1 MKSARRYQW
10 ITSGILA
17 VVVMMA
23 FAVATE
29 ANAADKKKAA
39 ARKAAARKKA
49 VGRKKAAAKKG
60 KGGKSQKHFSD
71 DEIFAKMDFTP
82 EQRKK
87 FEAAREKLQNAL
99 DEWDASPKGQK
110 LTELQTA
117 VEMAITPEDKRK
129 VAGMLGQIR
138 ALLAERRAIERR
150 YEPQVISTLTPN
162 QKATRLGYKL
172 CNRVL
177 SGKLGNAL
185 NGDQVNKLKSYCMQA
200 GAGIVKGSVS
210 PARAEAQLQ
219 SLAVGMLDDGQKK
232 KLDLRVPPKKKQ
244 NKNNNKNRRRRRKKP
259 TKKQV
264 EAYKKHLAAQ
274 KKAKEAA
281 KKK

>member
-1 MKSARRYQW
+1 
-10 ITSGILA
+10 
-17 VVVMMA
+17 MMV

-29 ANAADKKKAA
+29 ANAADKKKVP
-39 ARKAAARKKA
+39 ARKAAAARKKA
-49 VGRKKAAAKKG
+49 PARKKVPARKG

-87 FEAAREKLQNAL
+87 FEAAQEKLQKAL
-99 DEWDASPKGQK
+99 DEWDATPKGQK

-117 VEMAITPEDKRK
+117 VEMAVTPEEKGK

-150 YEPQVISTLTPN
+150 YEPQVISTLTPE

-172 CNRVL
+172 CNRIL
-177 SGKLGNAL
+177 TGKLGNAL
-185 NGDQVNKLKSYCMQA
+185 NGDQVNKLKSYCIQA

-210 PARAEAQLQ
+210 AGQAEAQLQ
-219 SLAVGMLDDGQKK
+219 SLAVGLLTDGQKK
-232 KLDLRVPPKKKQ
+232 KLGIRVPSKKEP
-244 NKNNNKNRRRRRKKP
+244 KNNNNRRRSSNKKKARAARKKN
-259 TKKQV
+259 
-264 EAYKKHLAAQ
+264 
-274 KKAKEAA
+274 AK
-281 KKK
+281 